1 MKKFVWISL
10 ASFILGILAA
20 GYVFIIM
27 PERKAEAR
35 GFLNTSSNPLGVALF
50 AQSDGSKPD
59 LDFVKISD
67 KIGPAVVKID
77 SERVEKA
84 GAVQSSPD
92 EGSPDDFWNR
102 FFNNPNQR
110 RQDTRVTVQGTGFI
124 VSPDGYIITNNHLA
138 EKSEKL
144 TVTLVGGENFRAK
157 VIGTDPQTD
166 LALIKIEAKNLPIV
180 ELGDS
185 SKVRVG
191 EWVLAVGNPLGMEH
205 TVTAGIVSAKGRQLG
220 LGVNVPTYQDFIQ
233 TDAAINRGNSGGPL
247 VNMKGEVIG
256 INSNILT
263 PTGGSIGIGFAI
275 PSNLAKKVVTQ
286 LKEKG
291 KVVRGYLGLLPIDID
306 DDTKDALKLKD
317 KRGALINSVEAG
329 TPAAKAGLKQYDV
342 VVGVNGQY
350 VKDQNDLR
358 FKIADIQPG
367 TKIELKII
375 RDGKDMMLTATVAEL
390 QAQSQRQAQLKPG
403 KDVGITVTELT
414 AATARRYGY
423 RTRDGLLVTDVAQGS
438 EAERKLLEAG
448 DIILEVN
455 RTKVSTVDQWDKIL
469 EKAPAGTVLMLLV
482 RREGNG
488 QSQDIIV
495 TVRIP

>member
-1 MKKFVWISL
+1 
-10 ASFILGILAA
+10 
-20 GYVFIIM
+20 
-27 PERKAEAR
+27 
-35 GFLNTSSNPLGVALF
+35 
-50 AQSDGSKPD
+50 
-59 LDFVKISD
+59 
-67 KIGPAVVKID
+67 
-77 SERVEKA
+77 
-84 GAVQSSPD
+84 
-92 EGSPDDFWNR
+92 
-102 FFNNPNQR
+102 
-110 RQDTRVTVQGTGFI
+110 
-124 VSPDGYIITNNHLA
+124 
-138 EKSEKL
+138 
-144 TVTLVGGENFRAK
+144 
-157 VIGTDPQTD
+157 
-166 LALIKIEAKNLPIV
+166 
-180 ELGDS
+180 
-185 SKVRVG
+185 
-191 EWVLAVGNPLGMEH
+191 MEH

-342 VVGVNGQY
+342 VVGVNGQD

-390 QAQSQRQAQLKPG
+390 EGQGQRQAQLKPG

>member
-50 AQSDGSKPD
+50 AQSDGAKPD

-144 TVTLVGGENFRAK
+144 TVILVGGENFRAK
-157 VIGTDPQTD
+157 VIGTDPPTD
-166 LALIKIEAKNLPIV
+166 LALIKIEGKNLPIV

-291 KVVRGYLGLLPIDID
+291 KVVRGYLGLYPVNID

-317 KRGALINSVEAG
+317 KKGALINSVEAG

-342 VVGVNGQY
+342 VVAVDGQD

-367 TKIELKII
+367 TKVELRVI
-375 RDGKDMMLTATVAEL
+375 RDGKPMTLTATVAEL
-390 QAQSQRQAQLKPG
+390 EAAAPRQTQLKPG

-423 RTRDGLLVTDVAQGS
+423 RSREGLLITDVAQGS
-438 EAERKLLEAG
+438 EAERKGLEAG
-448 DIILEVN
+448 DILLEVN
-455 RTKVSTVDQWDKIL
+455 RTKVATVDQWDKIL

-495 TVRIP
+495 TVRVP

>member
-10 ASFILGILAA
+10 GSFVLGILAA
-20 GYVFIIM
+20 GYVFIVM
-27 PERKAEAR
+27 PEKKAEAH
-35 GFLNTSSNPLGVALF
+35 GFLNGSSSPMGGALF
-50 AQSDGSKPD
+50 AQSDTAKPD
-59 LDFVKISD
+59 LDFVRISD
-67 KIGPAVVKID
+67 KIGPAVGKLE

-84 GAVQSSPD
+84 GASQASPD

-102 FFNNPNQR
+102 FFNNPGGR
-110 RQDTRVTVQGTGFI
+110 RQDMRVTVQGTGFI

-157 VIGTDPQTD
+157 VIGLDPQTD
-166 LALIKIEAKNLPIV
+166 LALIKIDGKNLPTV

-185 SKVRVG
+185 GKVRVG

-220 LGVNVPTYQDFIQ
+220 IGGNVPTYQDFLQ

-275 PSNLAKKVVTQ
+275 PSNLAKKVVSQ

-291 KVVRGYLGLLPIDID
+291 KVVRGYLGLYPVDID

-317 KRGALINSVEAG
+317 KKGALINSVEAG

-342 VVGVNGQY
+342 VVAVDGQD
-350 VKDQNDLR
+350 VKDQNDFR

-367 TKIELKII
+367 TKVELKII
-375 RDGKDMMLTATVAEL
+375 RDGKPLTLTAVVAEKEDGV
-390 QAQSQRQAQLKPG
+390 QRQTQLKPG

-423 RTRDGLLVTDVAQGS
+423 RSREGLLITDVAQGS
-438 EAERKLLEAG
+438 EAERKGLEAG
-448 DIILEVN
+448 DILLEVN

-469 EKAPAGTVLMLLV
+469 EKAPAGSVLMLLI

-488 QSQDIIV
+488 QSQDVIV

>member
-10 ASFILGILAA
+10 ASFILGLLAA
-20 GYVFIIM
+20 GYVFIVM
-27 PERKAEAR
+27 PEKRAEAR
-35 GFLNTSSNPLGVALF
+35 GFLDISSNPLGGALF
-50 AQSDGSKPD
+50 AQSDAAKPD

-67 KIGPAVVKID
+67 KIGPAVVKLD

-84 GAVQSSPD
+84 GTVQGSPD

-138 EKSEKL
+138 EKSEKI

-157 VIGTDPQTD
+157 VVGTDPPTD
-166 LALIKIEAKNLPIV
+166 LALLKIEAKNLPVV

-191 EWVLAVGNPLGMEH
+191 EWVLAIGNPLGMEH

-220 LGVNVPTYQDFIQ
+220 VGGNVPTYQDFIQ

-256 INSNILT
+256 INSIILT
-263 PTGGSIGIGFAI
+263 PTSGSIGIGFAI

-291 KVVRGYLGLLPIDID
+291 KVIRGYLGLYPKDID

-342 VVGVNGQY
+342 VVGVNGQD

-367 TKIELKII
+367 TKVELKII

-390 QAQSQRQAQLKPG
+390 EGQSQRQAQLKPG

-423 RTRDGLLVTDVAQGS
+423 RTRDGLLITDVAQGS
-438 EAERKLLEAG
+438 EAERKGLEAG
-448 DIILEVN
+448 DILLEVN
-455 RTKVSTVDQWDKIL
+455 RTKVATVDQWDKIL